1 MKKPSNLNELDKLIE
16 FADEYAEM
24 RWQHNHR
31 LTYNKML
38 DKDDVREFYIDQ
50 RDFIIFIL
58 LGDSFLSK
66 EQMILINE
74 FKNYKDST

>member
-1 MKKPSNLNELDKLIE
+1 
-16 FADEYAEM
+16 
-24 RWQHNHR
+24 
-31 LTYNKML
+31 ML